1 MKSMV
6 LLVVALAAILGY
18 TQAPDTLWTKTYGG
32 PNSDSALSVQET
44 MDGGYIIA
52 GTTTDFGG
60 GLRNI
65 WLLKTDVNGDTTW
78 TNTFGGGGD
87 HYGRCVRQ
95 TSDSGYIVTGGTA
108 DLSQI
113 ADVIIIKTDPNG
125 NASWTSIFGGT
136 EFDIGNSVCETSDG
150 GYVAVGMTRSFSGIA
165 EIYVVKTDANGDSL
179 WTRTYGGPLWDE
191 AHSVQETA
199 DSGLIITGYTTLSS
213 GPGGPDTEVY
223 LLKTDANGNSIWSQ
237 TYELNAAEE
246 YRDYGY
252 SVQQTSDNGYIL
264 VGETWYPGTPAW
276 EIDVYLVKT
285 HPNGDTIWTRTY
297 DRAARTDK
305 GLDVQQTND
314 GGYIIAGY
322 TQIIG
327 LDYDIYLIRTDANGD
342 TVWTK
347 TIGDAQAPTPWEEAF
362 ALDQT
367 SDGGY
372 IIAGFTHSYGAGSS
386 DIWIVKTEPE
396 VGVEEYESQHPTP
409 FSLHVSPNPFKHT
422 IHVRFTIHNPGF
434 MIEEAHQDIRGS
446 VGSISEYQKPE
457 LKIYDATGRLIKSFD
472 LESCILDRGSKI
484 SWDGTDQANRR
495 LGSGVYFVKLQTGD
509 YTTTEKALLI
519 R

>member
-1 MKSMV
+1 MKNWFIWI
-6 LLVVALAAILGY
+6 LLCALLPAFSYA
-18 TQAPDTLWTKTYGG
+18 QPPDTLWTKTYGG

-44 MDGGYIIA
+44 ADGGYIIA

-65 WLLKTDVNGDTTW
+65 WLLKTDANGDTAW
-78 TNTFGGGGD
+78 TNTFGGTGD

-113 ADVIIIKTDPNG
+113 ADMIIIKTDPDG
-125 NASWTSIFGGT
+125 NAIWTSIFGGT

-150 GYVAVGMTRSFSGIA
+150 GYVAVGMTRSFGGIA
-165 EIYVVKTDANGDSL
+165 EIYIVKTDADGDSL
-179 WTRTYGGPLWDE
+179 WTRTYGGALWDE
-191 AHSVQETA
+191 ARSVQETA
-199 DSGLIITGYTTLSS
+199 DSGLIIAGYTTVSS

-223 LLKTDANGNSIWSQ
+223 LLKTDADGASIWSQ

-252 SVQQTSDNGYIL
+252 SVQQTADGGFII

-285 HPNGDTIWTRTY
+285 HPNGDTMWTKTY
-297 DRAARTDK
+297 DRAQRTDK
-305 GLDVQQTND
+305 GQDVQQTDD

-327 LDYDIYLIRTDANGD
+327 LDYDFYLIRTDANGD
-342 TVWTK
+342 TLWTK
-347 TIGDAQAPTPWEEAF
+347 TIGDSQAPTPWEEAF

-372 IIAGFTHSYGAGSS
+372 IVAGFTHSYGAGNS
-386 DIWIVKTEPE
+386 DIWLVKTEPDL
-396 VGVEEYESQHPTP
+396 GIEEHERPHLASIY
-409 FSLHVSPNPFKHT
+409 LHAIPNPFTHT
-422 IHVRFTIHNPGF
+422 TSIRFTIP
-434 MIEEAHQDIRGS
+434 DP
-446 VGSISEYQKPE
+446 GSIIAGVHQKAE
-457 LKIYDATGRLIKSFD
+457 LEIYDATGRLIKAFD
-472 LESCILDRGSKI
+472 LESYITYHGSTI
-484 SWDGTDQANRR
+484 NWDGTDQANRQV
-495 LGSGVYFVKLQTGD
+495 GSGVYFLRLHAGD
-509 YTTTEKALLI
+509 HSLAETAILL